1 MINSQTADVI
11 EETLRLTDGQGVN
24 VVWDPVGGDV
34 FEQSPRAMA
43 EGGRLVSL
51 GSNSFT
57 GVRSSGVLVVLGEEP
72 TADRL
77 GRAE

>member
-1 MINSQTADVI
+1 MQSLGADHVINSRNADVI
-11 EETLRLTDGQGVN
+11 EETLRLTDGEGVD

-51 GSNSFT
+51 GPT
-57 GVRSSGVLVVLGEEP
+57 RLRGRARWSSGRSG
-72 TADRL
+72 
-77 GRAE
+77 